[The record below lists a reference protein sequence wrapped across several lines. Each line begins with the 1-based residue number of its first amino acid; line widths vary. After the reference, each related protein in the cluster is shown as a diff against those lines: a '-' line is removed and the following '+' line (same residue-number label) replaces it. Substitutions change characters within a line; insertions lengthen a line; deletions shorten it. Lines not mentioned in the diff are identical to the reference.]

1 MNYKTGGGRKD
12 VINGENCN
20 REDVLNMNQEEVY
33 HVLVCYHCGN
43 KTQMR
48 QIAHFDRHETENFLG
63 FGEPYSITFFT
74 DWDLYLCPVCDNVT
88 LLKTSKNTEERDPQ
102 DFRLTSRE
110 SILYPNVSIDESGI
124 PEKVKNSFEAALR
137 IKNIEGTLCAI
148 GIRRTLEMMCKDKK
162 ATGKDLYHKLK
173 DLSNKGILPPI
184 VNEMASVLREL
195 GNEAAHGDEREFSEE
210 LIGSMIKF
218 THVILDY
225 VYNLPDKLS
234 GIQKHLSKTVEGSA
248 ELRGSLTVRASGNVV
263 NEQDA

>member
-1 MNYKTGGGRKD
+1 
-12 VINGENCN
+12 
-20 REDVLNMNQEEVY
+20 MNQEEGY

-48 QIAHFDRHETENFLG
+48 QIAHFDKHETDSFLG
-63 FGEPYSITFFT
+63 FGELYSVTFYT

-102 DFRLTSRE
+102 NLRLIPRE

-124 PEKVKNSFEAALR
+124 PEKVKKSFEAALR
-137 IKNIEGTLCAI
+137 IKNTEGTLCAI
-148 GIRRTLEMMCKDKK
+148 GIRRTLEMMCKDKE
-162 ATGKDLYHKLK
+162 ATGRDLYHKLR

-195 GNEAAHGDEREFSEE
+195 GNEAAHGDEREFSDE
-210 LIGSMIKF
+210 LIVSMIKF

-234 GIQKHLSKTVEGSA
+234 GIQKHLSKTVEGTA
-248 ELRGSLTVRASGNVV
+248 ELRGSIIVRSSEGVV
-263 NEQDA
+263 GQQDA